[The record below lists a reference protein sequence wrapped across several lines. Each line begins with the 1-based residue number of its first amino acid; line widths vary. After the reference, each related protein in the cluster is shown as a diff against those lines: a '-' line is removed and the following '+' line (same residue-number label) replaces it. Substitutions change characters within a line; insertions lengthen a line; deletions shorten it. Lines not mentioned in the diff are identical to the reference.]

1 MWEEISIDFIEG
13 LPVFEG
19 YDSIFVVVDCLSK
32 YAHFVALRHPFTAK
46 SVAGVFISEVVRLHG
61 FPRVIVSD

>member
-1 MWEEISIDFIEG
+1 MDFIEG

-32 YAHFVALRHPFTAK
+32 YAHFVALRHLFTAK